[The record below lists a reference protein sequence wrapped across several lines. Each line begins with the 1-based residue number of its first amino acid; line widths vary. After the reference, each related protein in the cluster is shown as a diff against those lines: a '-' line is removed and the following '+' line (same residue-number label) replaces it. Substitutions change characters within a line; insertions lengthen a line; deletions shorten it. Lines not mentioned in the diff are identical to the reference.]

1 MAVCL
6 KLEIVEGIFQNGN
19 IAFCYDV
26 KTRHAAAPP
35 VLDLLFLN

>member
-1 MAVCL
+1 MTVCF

-19 IAFCYDV
+19 IAFCYYV
-26 KTRHAAAPP
+26 KTRRAAAPP